1 MFCLS
6 IAPENPRQHLRGFFS
21 KSTLQRLSLLGCS
34 WMTSLVLLAFL
45 LAAQPAA
52 NAQVPQALQLATPQA
67 DPPQEE
73 EGPSLADWRKDV
85 RERLN
90 DAKLRSKE
98 LRTDGEVPLPATLK
112 RQIELL
118 SRVDTVLAQLAAEE
132 EVTKKNQI
140 DSKNL
145 QDETNDFLQHG
156 FSETQRIT
164 FLQLDEARDDLQD
177 EQRRLARLT
186 DEEKSATLSLEKA
199 EQDFKN
205 RSSARRLLREKVAS
219 NDQDALR
226 QKLGEKLAEIVLLCE
241 VSKANRT
248 LRKKEAENAAQ
259 EVQLEKLRVGLF
271 KEKVARMQTRA
282 IFGSPELN
290 ELLEKIDR
298 QEIDLDKDIS
308 ELEADQTKLKYL
320 LDQWM
325 RAQRQLDES
334 TGNKEALHEEVA
346 SHQLGRRVIQ
356 ERLPLLLQQKK
367 RLAAIRDNWQRRQ
380 SVFNSRATREETRK
394 WIVESEDSLAQLN
407 REERTS
413 NFEIEELNNLLGPL
427 KERQQSVAVESPEAY
442 WIEQQIGNLQVLVES
457 QKQNASNILASK
469 KLHQKLLDELESDS
483 LADTA
488 KNRISDLKNLVSKI
502 WNFELAVFGEKEN
515 ERSVTVQKVVTAL
528 LILFAGLFI
537 SRSLSRALRKQV
549 LRRLDFDPSA
559 SATIQSLFYYTLL
572 LMFALFALNVA
583 KVPLT
588 AFTVLGGAVALG
600 VGFGSQNI
608 INNFISGL
616 VMMAERPV
624 KVGDLVQIDDLYG
637 NIEHIGARS
646 TRIRTGANL
655 EIIVPNSSF
664 LQNNVINFT
673 LSSNKVRTFVEVG
686 VVYGSP
692 TVTVTQLLRRAAVE
706 TGRVAKDPPP
716 IILFKGFGDSSLQ
729 FEVHFWIH
737 MRTMMDQ
744 LQIESAVRF
753 RIDQLFREEGIV
765 IAFPQRDVH
774 LDTSSPLTVEIIESS
789 TD

>member
-1 MFCLS
+1 M
-6 IAPENPRQHLRGFFS
+6 
-21 KSTLQRLSLLGCS
+21 
-34 WMTSLVLLAFL
+34 
-45 LAAQPAA
+45 
-52 NAQVPQALQLATPQA
+52 
-67 DPPQEE
+67 
-73 EGPSLADWRKDV
+73 
-85 RERLN
+85 
-90 DAKLRSKE
+90 
-98 LRTDGEVPLPATLK
+98 
-112 RQIELL
+112 
-118 SRVDTVLAQLAAEE
+118 
-132 EVTKKNQI
+132 
-140 DSKNL
+140 
-145 QDETNDFLQHG
+145 
-156 FSETQRIT
+156 
-164 FLQLDEARDDLQD
+164 
-177 EQRRLARLT
+177 
-186 DEEKSATLSLEKA
+186 
-199 EQDFKN
+199 
-205 RSSARRLLREKVAS
+205 
-219 NDQDALR
+219 
-226 QKLGEKLAEIVLLCE
+226 
-241 VSKANRT
+241 
-248 LRKKEAENAAQ
+248 
-259 EVQLEKLRVGLF
+259 
-271 KEKVARMQTRA
+271 
-282 IFGSPELN
+282 
-290 ELLEKIDR
+290 
-298 QEIDLDKDIS
+298 
-308 ELEADQTKLKYL
+308 
-320 LDQWM
+320 
-325 RAQRQLDES
+325 
-334 TGNKEALHEEVA
+334 
-346 SHQLGRRVIQ
+346 
-356 ERLPLLLQQKK
+356 
-367 RLAAIRDNWQRRQ
+367 
-380 SVFNSRATREETRK
+380 
-394 WIVESEDSLAQLN
+394 
-407 REERTS
+407 
-413 NFEIEELNNLLGPL
+413 
-427 KERQQSVAVESPEAY
+427 
-442 WIEQQIGNLQVLVES
+442 ES